1 MVGKKM
7 RRKGSRGRGRK
18 EGEGERKEGEGERK
32 EGEGEEEEGE
42 RQERKKGR
50 ERRKIPGPLWSAAA
64 AVCTELIARDGV
76 QLLGD
81 IHTTLGF
88 PEEQT

>member
-18 EGEGERKEGEGERK
+18 EGEGERKEGEGER
-32 EGEGEEEEGE
+32 
-42 RQERKKGR
+42 QERKKGR
-50 ERRKIPGPLWSAAA
+50 ERGKIPGPLWSAAA
-64 AVCTELIARDGV
+64 TVCTELIARDGV

>member
-18 EGEGERKEGEGERK
+18 GG
-32 EGEGEEEEGE
+32 EGE

-50 ERRKIPGPLWSAAA
+50 ERGKIPGPLWSAAA

>member
-1 MVGKKM
+1 METGRYVWLAKKM
-7 RRKGSRGRGRK
+7 RRKKSRGRGRK
-18 EGEGERKEGEGERK
+18 EGEEG
-32 EGEGEEEEGE
+32 EGE

-50 ERRKIPGPLWSAAA
+50 ERGKIPGPLWSAAA